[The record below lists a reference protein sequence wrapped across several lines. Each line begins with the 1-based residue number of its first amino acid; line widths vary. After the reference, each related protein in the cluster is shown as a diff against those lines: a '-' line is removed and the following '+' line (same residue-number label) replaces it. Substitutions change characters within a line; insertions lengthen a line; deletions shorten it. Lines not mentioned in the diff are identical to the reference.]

1 MKKKVSSEGINF
13 SRYKWAIKIF
23 FLAITM
29 SCLFSFLSQTILSSM
44 GVIMAVITIIFFIVI
59 SVVFDMI
66 GVAITC
72 TDEEYYLKRLG
83 KEKGAKVALT
93 MKKNSEK
100 VCSFCNDVVGDICGI
115 LSGASGACV
124 ILSITSHIA
133 SDGFVVIVSSIVSA
147 VIAGLTIFSKALMK
161 SYAINNANKF
171 ILKVGKIIENSFFYK
186 KREKTVDKTN

>member
-1 MKKKVSSEGINF
+1 
-13 SRYKWAIKIF
+13 
-23 FLAITM
+23 
-29 SCLFSFLSQTILSSM
+29 M
-44 GVIMAVITIIFFIVI
+44 GVAMAVITIVFFIFI
-59 SVVFDMI
+59 SVIFDMV

-72 TDEEYYLKRLG
+72 ASNEFFTSRIE
-83 KEKGAKVALT
+83 KEKGATIGLA

-124 ILSITSHIA
+124 ILSITEHIENA
-133 SDGFVVIVSSIVSA
+133 GIVVVVSSLVSA

-171 ILKVGKIIENSFFYK
+171 ILRIGKIIENSFFYK
-186 KREKTVDKTN
+186 KRQKTVDKLKQ